1 MVPRSGSSNASGT
14 GDQMAVASELR
25 RRLAAALV
33 RESIGT
39 GRWDT
44 PLPIVGQPVVSA
56 QGA

>member
-1 MVPRSGSSNASGT
+1 MP
-14 GDQMAVASELR
+14 VASELR

-44 PLPIVGQPVVSA
+44 PLPIVGAPIVSSP
-56 QGA
+56 GA